1 MTTTKMVRMMTEPLE
16 KEQMNTHRFYDI
28 VIEDE
33 NGIESKRHEEFFLEL
48 PEHDMSTPVERQEFL
63 GIMFETVT
71 AASGLNVCS
80 FRSEPVRLNTC
91 GDY

>member
-1 MTTTKMVRMMTEPLE
+1 
-16 KEQMNTHRFYDI
+16 MNTHRFYDI
-28 VIEDE
+28 VVESEDGTE
-33 NGIESKRHEEFFLEL
+33 MPTQREFVLEL
-48 PEHDMSTPVERQEFL
+48 PEHDMSSALERQEFL
-63 GIMFETVT
+63 NIMFDTVV

>member
-1 MTTTKMVRMMTEPLE
+1 
-16 KEQMNTHRFYDI
+16 MNNYRFYDI
-28 VIEDE
+28 VVEDE
-33 NGIESKRHEEFFLEL
+33 HGYEMPLWHEFVLEL
-48 PEHDMSTPVERQEFL
+48 PNHNDTNAMERQEFL
-63 GIMFETVT
+63 GIQLDAVT

>member
-1 MTTTKMVRMMTEPLE
+1 
-16 KEQMNTHRFYDI
+16 MNTHRFYDI
-28 VIEDE
+28 VVENEDSTE
-33 NGIESKRHEEFFLEL
+33 MPTQREFVLEL
-48 PEHDMSTPVERQEFL
+48 PEHDMSSAVERQEFL
-63 GIMFETVT
+63 GIMFDTVV

>member
-1 MTTTKMVRMMTEPLE
+1 MS
-16 KEQMNTHRFYDI
+16 THRFYDI
-28 VIEDE
+28 TVENEDGSE
-33 NGIESKRHEEFFLEL
+33 TQVNREFLLEL
-48 PEHDMSTPVERQEFL
+48 PEHDMSTAVERQEFL
-63 GIMFETVT
+63 GVMFETVT

>member
-1 MTTTKMVRMMTEPLE
+1 
-16 KEQMNTHRFYDI
+16 MNTHRFYDI
-28 VIEDE
+28 VVENEDGAE
-33 NGIESKRHEEFFLEL
+33 MPSHREFVLEL
-48 PEHDMSTPVERQEFL
+48 PEHDMGTPIERQEFL
-63 GIMFETVT
+63 GIMFDTVI